1 MATTSSR
8 SRCGECGQAIE
19 DSPIRDDDPDVRE
32 ELIDMRDF
40 YASILADSVQ
50 DEAWKLF
57 GQMWSPN
64 AQVFDTRPRDAEGK
78 VIREEVDPAPVISRG
93 GA

>member
-1 MATTSSR
+1 MFAWLMW
-8 SRCGECGQAIE
+8 GAYKG
-19 DSPIRDDDPDVRE
+19 IRDDDPNVRE
-32 ELIDMRDF
+32 ELVDMRDF

-64 AQVFDTRPRDAEGK
+64 AQVLDTRPRDAEGN
-78 VIREEVDPAPVISRG
+78 VIREEADPDSVISRG
-93 GA
+93 GG